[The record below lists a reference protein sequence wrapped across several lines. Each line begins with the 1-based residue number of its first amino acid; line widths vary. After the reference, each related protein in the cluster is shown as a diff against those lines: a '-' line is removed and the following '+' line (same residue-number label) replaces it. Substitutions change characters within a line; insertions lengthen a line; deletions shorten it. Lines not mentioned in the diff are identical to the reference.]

1 MAWPYSGIWRNGMT
15 SRIRSTELLFHR
27 THVIQAFSCS
37 QKYTGNNE
45 LMHKFALCRR
55 RWKQCNGHVHTQGIR
70 KSAKK
75 NFAYILSSLSLHK
88 QVKVLFPKANSN
100 NANKTPRFGLF
111 NLPRRIIVHID
122 MWHDMT
128 FGQNGCFRKFQK
140 IFLLFEI
147 GQILKRTRS
156 KFWYR
161 PLSHSRICAAR
172 RS

>member
-1 MAWPYSGIWRNGMT
+1 MNSCTSLRCVVDAENG
-15 SRIRSTELLFHR
+15 
-27 THVIQAFSCS
+27 V
-37 QKYTGNNE
+37 TGMSIPKE
-45 LMHKFALCRR
+45 SERVR
-55 RWKQCNGHVHTQGIR
+55 
-70 KSAKK
+70 KK
-75 NFAYILSSLSLHK
+75 NFLILSSLSLHK

-156 KFWYR
+156 KSCYR
-161 PLSHSRICAAR
+161 PLSHSKICATR